1 MEHLPTSPESLPT
14 SGGIHKSAPRKSRKR
29 NDATGYLFT
38 LFLTHVGNLNT
49 VKLNQRRF
57 APTLAHIAGIKCPH
71 HWNTHGTSQCRHE
84 APLKYSSHDLY
95 HECIL
100 HQLQNGPTEKRSL

>member
-57 APTLAHIAGIKCPH
+57 APTPAHIAGIKCPH
-71 HWNTHGTSQCRHE
+71 HWNTHNARG
-84 APLKYSSHDLY
+84 DG
-95 HECIL
+95 
-100 HQLQNGPTEKRSL
+100 NGHKSFLSPTLMTPSLAITGQ